1 MPRGTEGAEQ
11 QLGRERFL
19 HIHPHNPRKA
29 LKPHVLLSIHKGL
42 RKVVPCLKNYSSH
55 NTLRPR
61 KMPKKNAYIPQI
73 RGRSAI
79 SVGNQEFWRTAA
91 SISAHNSQVLLF
103 AWD

>member
-61 KMPKKNAYIPQI
+61 KMPKKMH
-73 RGRSAI
+73 I
-79 SVGNQEFWRTAA
+79 SLR
-91 SISAHNSQVLLF
+91 
-103 AWD
+103 